1 MDGCTSSG
9 LTTTDG
15 VSVHVVW
22 TMLCKASYSS
32 ENAELAIA
40 VMRSGAN

>member
-1 MDGCTSSG
+1 MNGCTSSG

-15 VSVHVVW
+15 VCVHVVW
-22 TMLCKASYSS
+22 TMRCKAIYSS
-32 ENAELAIA
+32 ENAGLAIA

>member
-1 MDGCTSSG
+1 MNGCTSSG

-22 TMLCKASYSS
+22 TVRCKARYSS
-32 ENAELAIA
+32 ENAGLAIA
-40 VMRSGAN
+40 VTSSGAN